1 MAQLPELGSDVSR
14 SSGASDLLLAEA
26 FSALGSGVRLAI
38 LDAIARKA
46 LECRD
51 ETCCDLSDRC
61 CSVSELAS
69 DVGIDLS
76 TASRH
81 LKELRRCGLLRRRRS
96 GRQVFYQLD
105 GETFDLLV
113 MQLFRFA
120 RDARA
125 AAG

>member
-14 SSGASDLLLAEA
+14 SSSASDLLAEA

-51 ETCCDLSDRC
+51 ETRCDLSDRC

-69 DVGIDLS
+69 EVGIDLS

-113 MQLFRFA
+113 LQLSRFA
-120 RDARA
+120 DDARA